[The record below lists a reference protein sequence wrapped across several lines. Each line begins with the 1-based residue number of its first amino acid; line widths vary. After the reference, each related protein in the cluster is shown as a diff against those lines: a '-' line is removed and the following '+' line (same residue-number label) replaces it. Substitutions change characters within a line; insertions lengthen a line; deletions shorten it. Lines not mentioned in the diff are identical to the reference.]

1 MLCCT
6 EDIIRLNM
14 AQGVADIDVWVR
26 MPYLISTTQN
36 QFYENYPEQAFRTGR
51 TLNRPDICWET
62 ASLTSLSDWSC
73 DPGGPCCTCD
83 CDCQPAPRVNAQ
95 PVGYF
100 CKLQDNASVPD
111 GAHSQSHGGGQGP
124 PGPFYAHYQPN
135 TYHSY
140 MRGPRVLYGKQEVS
154 SVEDMI
160 YYSAKEQRY
169 KNDAER
175 RIQDWIRLMPEL
187 VGNSKTSSSTHGM
200 SKRCIRN
207 NNNNNNKEDK
217 KQGVLHKDK
226 KKEKSKGDGSKR
238 KKRYTFTRRSH

>member
-1 MLCCT
+1 MLYGT

-14 AQGVADIDVWVR
+14 AQGVADIDGWVR

-36 QFYENYPEQAFRTGR
+36 QFYENSPEQAFRTGR
-51 TLNRPDICWET
+51 NLNRPDICWET
-62 ASLTSLSDWSC
+62 TSSRSLSDWSC

-83 CDCQPAPRVNAQ
+83 CDCQPAPRLNAQ

-100 CKLQDNASVPD
+100 CRPQDNASVPD
-111 GAHSQSHGGGQGP
+111 GTHSHGHGGGQGP
-124 PGPFYAHYQPN
+124 PGPFDAHYQSN

-140 MRGPRVLYGKQEVS
+140 MREPRVLYGKQEVS

-200 SKRCIRN
+200 SKRYTRN
-207 NNNNNNKEDK
+207 NNNNTE
-217 KQGVLHKDK
+217 DK
-226 KKEKSKGDGSKR
+226 KKEKNKGDGSKR

>member
-1 MLCCT
+1 MLYGA

-14 AQGVADIDVWVR
+14 AHGVADIDGWVR
-26 MPYLISTTQN
+26 MPYLISTAQN

-51 TLNRPDICWET
+51 NLNRPDICWET
-62 ASLTSLSDWSC
+62 TSSRSLSDWSC

-83 CDCQPAPRVNAQ
+83 CDCQPAPRLNAQ

-100 CKLQDNASVPD
+100 CKPQDNASVPD
-111 GAHSQSHGGGQGP
+111 GTHSHSHGGGQGP
-124 PGPFYAHYQPN
+124 PGPFDAHYQPN

-140 MRGPRVLYGKQEVS
+140 MREPRVLYGKQEVS

-169 KNDAER
+169 KNDAEG

-200 SKRCIRN
+200 SKRYTRN
-207 NNNNNNKEDK
+207 NNNTE
-217 KQGVLHKDK
+217 DK
-226 KKEKSKGDGSKR
+226 KKEKNKGDGSKR